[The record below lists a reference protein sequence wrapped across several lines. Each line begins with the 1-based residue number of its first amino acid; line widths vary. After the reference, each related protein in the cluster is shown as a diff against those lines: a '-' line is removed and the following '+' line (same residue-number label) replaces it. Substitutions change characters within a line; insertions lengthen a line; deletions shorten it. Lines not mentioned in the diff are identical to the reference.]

1 VPRILLI
8 VLSFFFAAGA
18 WATVEGYGYPF
29 ADPLV
34 ATVLG
39 TPKDMQVMLD
49 RKTPRKEKKIVI
61 FPERVLPDAVAVRSF
76 QYAITAQKKAAPLVF
91 VIAGT
96 GSSHQAAKVKQ
107 LDAALYG
114 AGFHVIS
121 LSSPTYAN
129 FIQTAS
135 STRMPGRTT
144 VDAADLYNVMEKIW
158 EANKSSIEVTDF
170 HVTGYSLGGA
180 NAAFVAKL
188 DEEKKRFNF
197 KKVLMINPPVNLF
210 NSVGILDRMLDKNI
224 PGPAAPDFNTFFDK
238 VMKRFTEI
246 YSRNDDLDFNDEFLF
261 RIYEK
266 DLEEGKTAKPEVLE
280 ALIGTSFRLSS
291 ANMAT
296 VADFATQ
303 RGWIVPKGH
312 KFSRTES
319 TTPYLKVATRAS
331 FVDYFNELYVPFY
344 RELEPGASRDSLIR
358 ESSLE
363 SIEAYLRSAE
373 KIGVMHNADDIIL
386 APGEIDFFRQ
396 VFGNRAKIYPH
407 GGHCG
412 NIAYRDNVTYLVEYF
427 KK

>member
-1 VPRILLI
+1 MPRLPLI
-8 VLSFFFAAGA
+8 FLSFFFATGA
-18 WATVEGYGYPF
+18 WAAVEDYGYPY

-39 TPKDMQVMLD
+39 TPKADQATLPRD
-49 RKTPRKEKKIVI
+49 IPRKERKIVI
-61 FPERVLPDAVAVRSF
+61 FPDRELPDAVAVRSF
-76 QYAITAQKKAAPLVF
+76 RYAITSQDKAAPLVF

-96 GSSHQAAKVKQ
+96 GSSHQSAKMKQ
-107 LDAALYG
+107 LEAALYG
-114 AGFHVIS
+114 AGFHVVS

-144 VDAADLYNVMEKIW
+144 VDAADLYHVMEKVW
-158 EANKSSIEVTDF
+158 EANKAKVEVTDF

-188 DEEKKRFNF
+188 DEEKKLFNF
-197 KKVLMINPPVNLF
+197 KKVLMINPPVNLYH
-210 NSVGILDRMLDKNI
+210 SVGILDRMLTKNI
-224 PGPAAPDFNTFFDK
+224 PGPAAPDFNTFFSG
-238 VMKRFTEI
+238 VMKRFSEV
-246 YSRNDDLDFNDEFLF
+246 YSQEDDLKFNDEFLY

-266 DLEEGKTAKPEVLE
+266 NLEEGRTAKPEVLE
-280 ALIGTSFRLSS
+280 ALIGISFRLSS

-296 VADFATQ
+296 IADFATQ

-319 TTPYLKVATRAS
+319 TTNYYKVATRSS
-331 FVDYFNELYVPFY
+331 FVDYFDELYVPFY
-344 RELEPGASRDSLIR
+344 RELDPASSRDSLIR

-363 SIEAYLRSAE
+363 SIESYLRGAD

-386 APGEIDFFRQ
+386 APGEIEFFRQ
-396 VFGNRAKIYPH
+396 VFGNRARIYPH

-412 NIAYRDNVTYLVEYF
+412 NMAYRDNVTYLVDYF

>member
-1 VPRILLI
+1 LI
-8 VLSFFFAAGA
+8 VLSFFFAAVS
-18 WATVEGYGYPF
+18 WANVEDYGYPY
-29 ADPLV
+29 ADPLT

-39 TPKDMQVMLD
+39 TPKALRAKLD
-49 RKTPRKEKKIVI
+49 DKTPRKEKKIEI
-61 FPERVLPDAVAVRSF
+61 FPDRKLPDAVAVRSF
-76 QYAITAQKKAAPLVF
+76 QYAITPQDKPAPLVF

-121 LSSPTYAN
+121 LSSPTYTN

-135 STRMPGRTT
+135 STRMPGRTA

-158 EANKSSIEVTDF
+158 EANKARIEVTGF
-170 HVTGYSLGGA
+170 HLTGYSLGGA
-180 NAAFVAKL
+180 NAAFVARL

-197 KKVLMINPPVNLF
+197 KKVLMINPPVNLY
-210 NSVGILDRMLDKNI
+210 NSVGILDRMLTKNI
-224 PGPAAPDFNTFFDK
+224 PGPVAPDFNTFFYK
-238 VMKRFTEI
+238 VIKRFSEV
-246 YSRNDDLDFNDEFLF
+246 YSLNDDLDFNDEFLY

-266 DLEEGKTAKPEVLE
+266 NLEEGKTTPPEVLE
-280 ALIGTSFRLSS
+280 ALIGVSFRLSS

-296 VADFATQ
+296 IADFATQ

-312 KFSRTES
+312 KFSSTES
-319 TTPYLKVATRAS
+319 TTRYFKVATRSS
-331 FVDYFNELYVPFY
+331 FVDYFDELYVPFY
-344 RELEPGASRDSLIR
+344 RELDPGSTRDSLIR

-363 SIEAYLRSAE
+363 SIESYLRGAD
-373 KIGVMHNADDIIL
+373 KIGVMHNADDVIL

-396 VFGNRAKIYPH
+396 VFGNRAKIYPR

-412 NIAYRDNVTYLVEYF
+412 NMAYRDNVTYLVDYF